1 MLDVHQ
7 CLSQFRTY
15 NLISVFYF
23 CHLLSDLC
31 IQESCALTLY
41 GMRHKIFARCII
53 NFIKELMMSCK
64 GFLLLTV
71 TIGLALFA
79 TAGIS
84 AQDEIEAT
92 AFYPETLYEFTPV
105 LDGSKVVHEFVVQNK
120 GLAPL
125 NIERVK
131 TG

>member
-1 MLDVHQ
+1 
-7 CLSQFRTY
+7 
-15 NLISVFYF
+15 
-23 CHLLSDLC
+23 
-31 IQESCALTLY
+31 
-41 GMRHKIFARCII
+41 
-53 NFIKELMMSCK
+53 MSCK

-71 TIGLALFA
+71 TIGVALFA

-105 LDGSKVVHEFVVQNK
+105 LDGSKVVHEFVVQNM